1 MNGNRYFLD
10 TNAIVA
16 LLQGHQL
23 LTTELQQSEWIG
35 ISVISQLEFLA
46 FQALPEQDRQL
57 FKTFCQRVE
66 IINLHSN
73 DSFLIDH
80 ALHFCINYKLKLPDA
95 IIAASALQNNAILI
109 TEDTDFKNITELK
122 IISPTFL

>member
-1 MNGNRYFLD
+1 MVIAIFL
-10 TNAIVA
+10 TQMQS
-16 LLQGHQL
+16 LLYLQGHQL

-80 ALHFCINYKLKLPDA
+80 ALHFRINYKLKLPDA
-95 IIAASALQNNAILI
+95 IIAASAL
-109 TEDTDFKNITELK
+109 
-122 IISPTFL
+122 

>member
-1 MNGNRYFLD
+1 
-10 TNAIVA
+10 
-16 LLQGHQL
+16 
-23 LTTELQQSEWIG
+23 
-35 ISVISQLEFLA
+35 VISQLEFLV

-80 ALHFCINYKLKLPDA
+80 ALHFRINYKLKLQSLRVNTKRVAIMKKRNVYGERCLRIKREDA
-95 IIAASALQNNAILI
+95 I
-109 TEDTDFKNITELK
+109 
-122 IISPTFL
+122 